1 MPEASTSLKTQPL
14 IKRPEAYA
22 ETQYA
27 DITQFLKGTPHDTGT
42 EPPKDSTTSVVS
54 NTASGCKK
62 ESSTGMTGD
71 SADATNETGLVL
83 TEAENV
89 RRAAVVS

>member
-1 MPEASTSLKTQPL
+1 MPEKSTSTKTQPL

-27 DITQFLKGTPHDTGT
+27 DITQFLKGTPHDTGA

-54 NTASGCKK
+54 NTASGSKK
-62 ESSTGMTGD
+62 ESSTGKTGE
-71 SADATNETGLVL
+71 SGNATNETGFSF
-83 TEAENV
+83 NWN
-89 RRAAVVS
+89 RKR